1 MIIQML
7 SKFMKIVSISEQ
19 TESTKSTG
27 RLKTSF
33 PKKKVESADMYKPV
47 LNKITAT
54 HEYCVKTM
62 T

>member
-7 SKFMKIVSISEQ
+7 SKFMKIISISEE
-19 TESTKSTG
+19 TENTKSRE

-33 PKKKVESADMYKPV
+33 PKEKVESADMYKPV

-54 HEYCVKTM
+54 HE
-62 T
+62 